1 VTVGDRVWHKAY
13 DPGVPPHVPFEEVP
27 LPEFLRRSARE
38 HPEAPALI
46 FMNRRMSYRELL
58 DDVERFAAALA
69 ALNVGKGAR
78 VAIQLPN
85 LPQTVIA
92 FYGTLA
98 AGATAVMTNPL
109 YVEREIEHQWRD
121 AGCSVAVTT
130 DFLFAQRIAAIRD
143 RLPVE
148 HYVIAS
154 IPDYLRLPLRWLA
167 RLKLGRARPPRV
179 AAVPEGDGVH
189 HMGTLLAGAVARPPA
204 VTIAMDDVAVLQYTG
219 GTTGVPKAAMLTH
232 RNLSCNAQQTAA
244 WFVNARSPREVML
257 GCLPFFHVFGLTV
270 SMNFPIL
277 GGASIVL
284 VPDPRDIPGMM
295 RAIVKERVKL
305 FPGVPAM
312 FNAIVHSPDADRLDL
327 SSVTGCFSGSAPLPP
342 DVLQRFE
349 ALTGSTIIEG
359 YGLTETSPVTHANP
373 LGGTRKIGSIGV
385 PFPDTDMKI
394 VSVEDGTTEMPT
406 GKSGE
411 LLIKGPQVMPGYW
424 HRPEETAKVLED
436 GWLRTGDV
444 ATVDEDGYVRIVG
457 RKKDL
462 IIAGGY
468 NIYPDE
474 VDAVLMSHPAVRE
487 VATIGVPDERRGETV
502 KSFVVLRDGAQ
513 ASAADLEAHCRRE
526 LAPYKVPRAFEFLD
540 ELPKSSALKILR
552 RELRERA
559 IAAAGES
566 S

>member
-1 VTVGDRVWHKAY
+1 MTGGDRVWHKAY
-13 DPGVPPHVPFEEVP
+13 DPGVPPHVAFSPTP
-27 LPEFLRRSARE
+27 LPEFLRRGARD
-38 HPEAPALI
+38 HPDAPALI

-58 DDVERFAAALA
+58 AEVDRFAAGLA
-69 ALNVGKGAR
+69 SLGVEPGAR

-109 YVEREIEHQWRD
+109 YVEREIEHQWHD
-121 AGCSVAVTT
+121 AGCSVAVTA

-154 IPDYLRLPLRWLA
+154 IPDYLRFPLDVMA
-167 RLKLGRARPPRV
+167 RLKLRWSKPPRV
-179 AAVPEGDGVH
+179 ASVPEGPGVH
-189 HMGTLLAGAVARPPA
+189 RMGTLLARTAAPPPA
-204 VTIAMDDVAVLQYTG
+204 VSIGMEDVAVLQYTG

-277 GGASIVL
+277 AGAAIVL
-284 VPDPRDIPGMM
+284 IPDPRDIPGMM
-295 RAIVKERVKL
+295 RAIVKERVTL

-385 PFPDTDMKI
+385 PFPDTDMRI
-394 VSVEDGTTEMPT
+394 VSVEDGTTAMPV
-406 GKSGE
+406 GEPGE

-424 HRPEETAKVLED
+424 NRPEETAKVLDD

-444 ATVDEDGYVRIVG
+444 ATVDEEGYVRIVG

-487 VATIGVPDERRGETV
+487 AATIGVPDERRGETV
-502 KSFVVLRDGAQ
+502 KSFVVLREGAQ
-513 ASAADLEAHCRRE
+513 ATAADLEAHCRKE
-526 LAPYKVPRAFEFLD
+526 LAPYKVPRSLEFLD

-559 IAAAGES
+559 IAAGRGAS
-566 S
+566 

>member
-1 VTVGDRVWHKAY
+1 MDGERVWHRAY
-13 DPGVPPHVPFEEVP
+13 DDGVPPQVAFSDTP
-27 LPEFLRRSARE
+27 LPEFLRRSARDR
-38 HPEAPALI
+38 PDSPALI

-58 DDVERFAAALA
+58 ADVERFAAALGG
-69 ALNVGKGAR
+69 LGVGRGSR

-98 AGATAVMTNPL
+98 AGAIAVMTNPL
-109 YVEREIEHQWRD
+109 YVEREIEHQWHD

-130 DFLFAQRIAAIRD
+130 DFLFAGRIAAIRS

-154 IPDYLRLPLRWLA
+154 IPDYLRFPLNVLAGLKLRWA
-167 RLKLGRARPPRV
+167 KPPRV
-179 AAVPEGDGVH
+179 VPVREGPGVH
-189 HMGTLLAGAVARPPA
+189 HMGSLLAGTTARPPA
-204 VTIAMDDVAVLQYTG
+204 ATLGMDDVAVLQYTG

-277 GGASIVL
+277 DGAAIVL
-284 VPDPRDIPGMM
+284 IPDPRDIAGMM
-295 RAIVKERVKL
+295 RAIAKERVTL

-312 FNAIVHSPDADRLDL
+312 FNAIANAPEADRPDL

-373 LGGTRKIGSIGV
+373 LRGTRKIGSIGV

-394 VSVEDGTTEMPT
+394 VSVEDGATEMPT
-406 GKSGE
+406 GEAGE

-424 HRPEETAKVLED
+424 NRPEETSKVLAD

-444 ATVDEDGYVRIVG
+444 ATVDEEGYVRIVG

-474 VDAVLMSHPAVRE
+474 VDAVLMAHPAVRE
-487 VATIGVPDERRGETV
+487 AATIGVPDERRGETV
-502 KSFVVLRDGAQ
+502 KSFVVLREGAQ

-526 LAPYKVPRAFEFLD
+526 LAPYKVPRSFEFLD

-559 IAAAGES
+559 IAAAGRPS
-566 S
+566 

>member
-1 VTVGDRVWHKAY
+1 MDGERVWHRAY
-13 DPGVPPHVPFEEVP
+13 DDGVPPQVAFSDTP
-27 LPEFLRRSARE
+27 LPEFLRRSARDR
-38 HPEAPALI
+38 PDSPALI

-58 DDVERFAAALA
+58 ADVERFAAALGG
-69 ALNVGKGAR
+69 LGVGRGSR

-98 AGATAVMTNPL
+98 AGAIAVMTNPL
-109 YVEREIEHQWRD
+109 YVEREIEHQWHD

-130 DFLFAQRIAAIRD
+130 DFLFAGRIAAIRS

-154 IPDYLRLPLRWLA
+154 IPDYLRFPLNVLAGLKLRWA
-167 RLKLGRARPPRV
+167 KPPRV
-179 AAVPEGDGVH
+179 VPVREGPGVH
-189 HMGTLLAGAVARPPA
+189 HMGSLLAGTTARPPA
-204 VTIAMDDVAVLQYTG
+204 ATLGMDDVAVLQYTG

-277 GGASIVL
+277 DGAAIVL
-284 VPDPRDIPGMM
+284 IPDPRDIAGMM
-295 RAIVKERVKL
+295 RAIAKERVTL

-312 FNAIVHSPDADRLDL
+312 FNAIANAPEADRPDL

-373 LGGTRKIGSIGV
+373 LRGTRKIGSIGV
-385 PFPDTDMKI
+385 SFPDTDMKI
-394 VSVEDGTTEMPT
+394 VSVEDGATEMPT
-406 GKSGE
+406 GEAGE

-424 HRPEETAKVLED
+424 NRPEETSKVLAD

-444 ATVDEDGYVRIVG
+444 ATVDEEGYVRIVG

-474 VDAVLMSHPAVRE
+474 VDAVLMAHPAVRE
-487 VATIGVPDERRGETV
+487 AATIGVPDERRGETV
-502 KSFVVLRDGAQ
+502 KSFVVLREGAQ

-526 LAPYKVPRAFEFLD
+526 LAPYKVPRSFEFLD

-559 IAAAGES
+559 IAAAGRPS
-566 S
+566 